1 MSSVSP
7 PCFVGP
13 LLLSSIFTSL
23 QSHMLW
29 TPKARK
35 VQEKICY
42 HQSLMQ
48 IRRTSR
54 REQLSLLNIT
64 EHNQNP
70 WMQILFSSPL
80 NKKELAFQEGSID
93 AGVSKALA
101 HVCRLMMKV
110 RKEAVTEGDYS
121 LFGKV
126 VTMAFSNSSA
136 LQKYGNLPVQQ
147 GKKTKLASSHF
158 PQLDDWSVLFVSAF
172 SWTVCGVMFPEGNN
186 CCYQRYRFYHWLDA
200 QILGHRG
207 SQIHGSGCRTFSTA
221 SPDSFTYVAWS
232 VNR

>member
-1 MSSVSP
+1 
-7 PCFVGP
+7 
-13 LLLSSIFTSL
+13 
-23 QSHMLW
+23 
-29 TPKARK
+29 
-35 VQEKICY
+35 
-42 HQSLMQ
+42 MQ

-54 REQLSLLNIT
+54 LEQLSLLNIT

-80 NKKELAFQEGSID
+80 NKKELAFQGGSID

-110 RKEAVTEGDYS
+110 RKEAVTEGDYT

-126 VTMAFSNSSA
+126 VTMTFSNSFRPAKIRQPAGSTREKNKGGFIA
-136 LQKYGNLPVQQ
+136 FPRTWWLKYSICVSL
-147 GKKTKLASSHF
+147 L
-158 PQLDDWSVLFVSAF
+158 LDSVWCNVSRGIVA
-172 SWTVCGVMFPEGNN
+172 TRDINYIIGLMHRN
-186 CCYQRYRFYHWLDA
+186 Q

-221 SPDSFTYVAWS
+221 SPDSFTNVAWS